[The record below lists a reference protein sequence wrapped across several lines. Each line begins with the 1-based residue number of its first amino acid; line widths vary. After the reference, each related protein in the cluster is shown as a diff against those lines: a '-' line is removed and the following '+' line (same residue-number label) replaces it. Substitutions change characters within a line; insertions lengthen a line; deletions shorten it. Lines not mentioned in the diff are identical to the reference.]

1 MAVPPAW
8 KYSLLQIPGAAVA
21 AGVLAGAHAWL
32 GLSGG
37 LAVGLL
43 ALWIAKDVA
52 LYPLVRDSLRDGHDR
67 VGPEVLVGSTGIA
80 RDALNPSGYV
90 QVRGELWRGE
100 LVGNAPALEAGSAVR
115 VRDVDGLTLMVE
127 PVLERGEAPQST

>member
-37 LAVGLL
+37 LALGLL
-43 ALWIAKDVA
+43 ALWIAKDVVI
-52 LYPLVRDSLRDGHDR
+52 YPFVRESLRDGHDR
-67 VGPEVLVGSTGIA
+67 VGPEVLVGSTGVA

-100 LVGNAPALEAGSAVR
+100 LVGAARPLEAGSPIR
-115 VRDVDGLTLMVE
+115 VRDVDGLTLLVE
-127 PVLERGEAPQST
+127 PVPELGEAPQST